1 MVKAMKV
8 IFITNLYP
16 SEKEP
21 YKGSFVKNIYD
32 EFANLGV
39 DVHLVKL
46 EHFGKSKWLKLLA
59 FFSFYV
65 KSFFSALFSKNGD
78 VFYIH
83 YASHSSLGILLAGFF
98 RRLKIVT
105 NVHGSDVVPEMSN
118 GKILSS
124 IKCFISQAILSKSN
138 YVISPSNY
146 FKQMIHDKYNVKSS
160 KIFVSPSGGVNSS
173 IFYPQVIPQVNE
185 NVRFGYIGRIEE
197 AKGFFDLLSA
207 YFELLK
213 SHKNISL
220 TVIGS
225 GSGYETAQKISEK
238 IESIKLS
245 HGLPQ
250 AKLAELYSSF
260 DYLVFPSHH
269 ESLGLVPIE
278 AMMCGTPVISS
289 TIGATSDY
297 IRDGLT
303 SLSFAPGNRVELL
316 KSLNKTFLIDPEKYE
331 ELASLGIR
339 IAQEYE
345 SKKVVN
351 ELFYFFSKK
360 FDICSY

>member
-1 MVKAMKV
+1 MRV

-16 SEKEP
+16 SDKEP

-32 EFANLGV
+32 EFSSLGV
-39 DVHLVKL
+39 DVHLIKL
-46 EHFGKSKWLKLLA
+46 ELFGESKWLKLLA
-59 FFSFYV
+59 FLFFYM
-65 KSFFSALFSKNGD
+65 KSFFSALFSGDGD

-83 YASHSSLGILLAGFF
+83 YTSHSSFGILLAGFF
-98 RRLKIVT
+98 RKLKIVA
-105 NVHGSDVVPEMSN
+105 NVHGGDVVPETSN
-118 GKILSS
+118 GKVLSF
-124 IKCFISQAILSKSN
+124 IKCFISQSILSKSN
-138 YVISPSNY
+138 YIISPSEY
-146 FKQMIHDKYNVKSS
+146 FKEIIHDKYNVKSS

-173 IFYPQVIPQVNE
+173 IFYPQVIPQINE

-207 YFELLK
+207 YSELLK

-225 GSGYETAQKISEK
+225 GSGYETAQKISKK

-250 AKLAELYSSF
+250 AKLAEQYSTF
-260 DYLVFPSHH
+260 DYLIFPSHH

-289 TIGATSDY
+289 KIGAANDY
-297 IRDGLT
+297 IKDGLAY
-303 SLSFAPGNRVELL
+303 LSFEPGNRIELL
-316 KSLNKTFLIDPEKYE
+316 KSLNKALLIDSKMYK
-331 ELASLGIR
+331 ELSFLSCS
-339 IAQEYE
+339 IACEYE
-345 SKKVVN
+345 SRKVIK
-351 ELFYFFSKK
+351 ELVSIFIEKVDAFS
-360 FDICSY
+360 S